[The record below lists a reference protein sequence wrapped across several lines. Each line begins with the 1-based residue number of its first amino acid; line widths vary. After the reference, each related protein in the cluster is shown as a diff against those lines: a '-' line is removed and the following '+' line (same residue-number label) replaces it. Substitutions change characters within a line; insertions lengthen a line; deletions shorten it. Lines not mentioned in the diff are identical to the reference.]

1 MCFNRGKSVRT
12 ITFEQFKEA
21 LQELSKKRFK
31 GKNDEEALQEMYKLI
46 EGKGPGLTG
55 VTVCYWSHGQIV
67 STCPLFYCSVVMFTT
82 SLHNPQIQFLCEPKG
97 SNCKA
102 ELD

>member
-1 MCFNRGKSVRT
+1 MSFNRGKSVRT

-31 GKNDEEALQEMYKLI
+31 DKSDEEALQAMYKLI

-55 VTVCYWSHGQIV
+55 VTVCYWSNVQIV
-67 STCPLFYCSVVMFTT
+67 STCPLFYCSVVHHFPLQSTNPI
-82 SLHNPQIQFLCEPKG
+82 SL
-97 SNCKA
+97 
-102 ELD
+102 